1 VPTLLALDTAG
12 DLCSVALLRDGAI
25 DLLRGAPGHNHLE
38 HALPLV
44 QGLLARHGLRPGDC
58 DAFAFGSGPGSF
70 TGLRVACT
78 IVQGLAYGTHR
89 PVVAVGNLD
98 ALALAARPAAAAPTG
113 PVRVLAALDARMD
126 QAYWAV
132 YEGAGLQWQ
141 ALTAPALCAAGELAA
156 QVEHWRPHYCAGQLR
171 WLSAAIGAGAAVR
184 PAQADAAA
192 VVELA
197 RQRYAAGLLVAP
209 QQAAPAYVRD
219 DVARTVAQRRAAGL
233 CA

>member
-1 VPTLLALDTAG
+1 VPTILALDTAG
-12 DLCSVALLRDGAI
+12 DICSVALLRDGTI
-25 DLLRGAPGHNHLE
+25 DVVRGATGHNHLE

-44 QGLLARHGLRPGDC
+44 QGLLARHGLRPSGC

-78 IVQGLAYGTHR
+78 IVQGLAYGSER

-98 ALALAARPAAAAPTG
+98 ALALAACSADAAPAV
-113 PVRVLAALDARMD
+113 PVRVLVALDARMD
-126 QAYWAV
+126 QVYWAV

-141 ALTAPALCAAGELAA
+141 ALTPPALCDAGELAA
-156 QVEHWRPHYCAGQLR
+156 QVDRWRPHYCAGQLP
-171 WLSAAIGAGAAVR
+171 WLRAAVGAGSALR
-184 PAQADAAA
+184 QAQADAGVIA
-192 VVELA
+192 ELA
-197 RQRYAAGLLVAP
+197 RQRYAAGLVVAP

-233 CA
+233 CP